1 MDGSAAVLQAIGLRK
16 SFDRTRALDGLD
28 LSVTEGEVL
37 ALLGPTGA
45 GKTTTLRT
53 LAGLE
58 APDAGQV
65 LLDGRDVTADS
76 PRARD
81 LAVVFEGFNLLPTL
95 PVRENIAFPLR
106 SPVYREAEEVVARRV
121 DAAASDLKIG
131 HLLDRSVNQLSGGER
146 QRVAIARALVRRP
159 RAFLMDEP
167 LSALDL
173 KLREALQAEL
183 KLMHEKYGAT
193 VVYASHDF
201 PSAAALADRLALIE
215 DGRVLQTGTLAELI
229 ADPRSASVGR
239 LVGSPSMA
247 LFEGAVT
254 EGVFRLKGLEARV
267 AAPGTCEGPA
277 LLGIW
282 PEDIEIADAPAA
294 IEGRI
299 WATDFRGADR
309 AVEVHFG
316 PHRFRKA
323 VPRAMIARQGDAIR
337 FTLPP
342 ERCFLF
348 DAQTGARLDGASL
361 QDARAAERAQA

>member
-282 PEDIEIADAPAA
+282 PEDIEIADARPPS
-294 IEGRI
+294 
-299 WATDFRGADR
+299 RGAS
-309 AVEVHFG
+309 G
-316 PHRFRKA
+316 PPTSAAPTGRWRC
-323 VPRAMIARQGDAIR
+323 ISARTASAR
-337 FTLPP
+337 
-342 ERCFLF
+342 RC
-348 DAQTGARLDGASL
+348 
-361 QDARAAERAQA
+361 RAQ